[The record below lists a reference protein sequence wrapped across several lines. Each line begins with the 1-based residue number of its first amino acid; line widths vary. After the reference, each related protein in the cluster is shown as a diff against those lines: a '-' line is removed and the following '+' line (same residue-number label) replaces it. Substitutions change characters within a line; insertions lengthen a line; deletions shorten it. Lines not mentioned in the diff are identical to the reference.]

1 VVGIAEPLVSLGVND
16 FQELIDSANNQ
27 FLITQNML
35 KGKFRTTW
43 REEHIHA
50 LNCLHMC
57 RVYTLLNTPPSR
69 NITPEIARLIFTTSK
84 GCTLTDQRQIPR
96 DPASVTG
103 LISAIRKNTEHE
115 QTSSAPSLQHN
126 QGDQPVHEAQSQS
139 HCSHPQQ
146 RHPITGRRLHTPPQ
160 SLTTAVTTLPATTT
174 QRVTRSRTLCTTLQL
189 QNSADPMD
197 TDATNQTTRAEVM
210 QEHRYNYRQPNA
222 RYQKTQ
228 DTEPNRT
235 PHFPSAKHT
244 CHRG

>member
-1 VVGIAEPLVSLGVND
+1 
-16 FQELIDSANNQ
+16 
-27 FLITQNML
+27 ML
-35 KGKFRTTW
+35 KEKFRNTW
-43 REEHIHA
+43 REEHVHA
-50 LNCLHMC
+50 LNCLH
-57 RVYTLLNTPPSR
+57 TLLNTHPSQE
-69 NITPEIARLIFTTSK
+69 ITPEIARLIFTASK
-84 GCTLTDQRQIPR
+84 GCTLTDKRQILR
-96 DPASVTG
+96 DPACVPG
-103 LISAIRKNTEHE
+103 LVSAIRKNSTEHE

-139 HCSHPQQ
+139 HCSQTRQ

-174 QRVTRSRTLCTTLQL
+174 QRVTRSQTLCTTLQL

-244 CHRG
+244 CHRGYTTKQSIHP